1 MKLFLYLEGDSF
13 LHRLNP
19 LTKLVFVGVVML
31 ALTLIV
37 DPVTPLI
44 VTLLMLLTMTTL
56 GRIPL
61 AALLWTLRL
70 FLVVAF
76 GLFWT
81 TAFFYAP
88 APGTAVHALLRLGP
102 ATLTD
107 QGAGYGASITFR
119 ILAIFAASLLFTF
132 TTDPTALLQALIQQ
146 WRLNH
151 RFGYGVLTAYR
162 FVPLFESQL
171 ASIRAAHRV
180 RGVPEGGGLVA
191 RYRRLTGYLVP
202 LLAGGVRQAERVA
215 VAMDARGFGAYPTR
229 TFYRRAS
236 FHGGDLAFA
245 LGAIIVLA
253 GMLLG
258 LHALGW
264 LGQVM
269 PPFLVQK
276 GA

>member
-1 MKLFLYLEGDSF
+1 MKLFLYIEGASF

-19 LTKLVFVGVVML
+19 LTKLVFVGSVMI

-37 DPVTPLI
+37 DPITPLI
-44 VTLLMLLTMTTL
+44 VAFLVLLTMIVL
-56 GRIPL
+56 GRIPPG
-61 AALLWTLRL
+61 ALLRTLRL
-70 FLVVAF
+70 FLVAAF

-88 APGTAVHALLRLGP
+88 AAGTAVHSLLRLGP
-102 ATLTD
+102 AVLTD
-107 QGAGYGASITFR
+107 QGAAYGASITFR

-146 WRLNH
+146 WHLNH
-151 RFGYGVLTAYR
+151 RFGYGVLAAYR

-171 ASIRAAHRV
+171 AGIRAAHRV
-180 RGVPEGGGLVA
+180 RGVPEGGGLTT

-229 TFYRRAS
+229 TFYRRSA
-236 FHGGDLAFA
+236 FQFGDLAFA
-245 LGAIIVLA
+245 GGAILVLA
-253 GMLLG
+253 VTLLG

-264 LGQVM
+264 LGQM
-269 PPFLVQK
+269 LPPFLVLK
-276 GA
+276 GQ

>member
-1 MKLFLYLEGDSF
+1 MKLFLYLEGTSF

-19 LTKLVFVGVVML
+19 LTKLVFVGIVML

-37 DPVTPLI
+37 DPITPL
-44 VTLLMLLTMTTL
+44 VVAFLVLLTMSLL
-56 GRIPL
+56 GRIPVT
-61 AALLWTLRL
+61 ALLRTLRL

-81 TAFFYAP
+81 TALFYAP
-88 APGTAVHALLRLGP
+88 AAGTPVHTLLRVGP
-102 ATLTD
+102 AVLTD
-107 QGAGYGASITFR
+107 YGAAYGASITFR

-132 TTDPTALLQALIQQ
+132 TTDPTSFLQALIQQ
-146 WRLNH
+146 WHLNH
-151 RFGYGVLTAYR
+151 RFGYGVLAAYR

-180 RGVPEGGGLVA
+180 RGVPEGGGLA
-191 RYRRLTGYLVP
+191 TRYRRLTGYLVP

-215 VAMDARGFGAYPTR
+215 VAMDARGFGAHPTR
-229 TFYRRAS
+229 TYYRRAA
-236 FHGGDLAFA
+236 FRGDDLAFA
-245 LGAIIVLA
+245 AGAVLVLA
-253 GMLLG
+253 AVVLS

-264 LGQVM
+264 LGQTL

-276 GA
+276 GH

>member
-1 MKLFLYLEGDSF
+1 MKLFLYLDGDSF

-19 LTKLVFVGVVML
+19 LAKLLFVGIVML

-44 VTLLMLLTMTTL
+44 VAFLVLLTLIVL
-56 GRIPL
+56 GGIPV
-61 AALLWTLRL
+61 AALLRTLRL
-70 FLVVAF
+70 FLIVAF

-81 TAFFYAP
+81 TAFFFAP
-88 APGTAVHALLRLGP
+88 AAGAAVHSLLRVGP
-102 ATLTD
+102 VVLTD
-107 QGAGYGASITFR
+107 LGAAYGASITFR

-151 RFGYGVLTAYR
+151 RFGYGVLAAYR
-162 FVPLFESQL
+162 FVPLFEGQL

-180 RGVPEGGGLVA
+180 RGVPDGGGLIT
-191 RYRRLTGYLVP
+191 RYRRFTGYLVP

-215 VAMDARGFGAYPTR
+215 MAMDARGFGAYSTR
-229 TFYRRAS
+229 TFYRRAA
-236 FHGGDLAFA
+236 FHGDDLVFA
-245 LGAIIVLA
+245 VGVVLVFA
-253 GMLLG
+253 GILLG

-264 LGQVM
+264 LGQMM
-269 PPFLVQK
+269 PPFLVLK
-276 GA
+276 GQ